1 MSYQQILIQGNL
13 TRDAEVRQ
21 VGQSQVAKI
30 GVAVSEKY
38 KTRDGQIQE
47 STEFFDVEIWDKAG
61 VYPYLVKGQSVLI
74 VGQQK
79 TDKWTDQN
87 GQNRESKRVRAQ
99 VVQLC
104 GPRPQAQPQ
113 TAPAQAAY
121 QRPAP
126 APQAPAYA
134 QPAPAPQYQQPAPPP
149 QYSAPAPQPQY
160 SAPAPPPQYG
170 PQDEGPD
177 LPF

>member
-30 GVAVSEKY
+30 GVAVSEKF
-38 KTRDGQIQE
+38 KNREGQIQE
-47 STEFFDVEIWDKAG
+47 STEYFDVEIWDKAG

-79 TDKWTDQN
+79 TDRWQDQN

-104 GPRPQAQPQ
+104 GPRPQAQTQPAPQ
-113 TAPAQAAY
+113 AQPTY

-134 QPAPAPQYQQPAPPP
+134 QPAPAPQYSAPAPP
-149 QYSAPAPQPQY
+149 QYSAPAPPQQY
-160 SAPAPPPQYG
+160 SAPAPSPQYG
-170 PQDEGPD
+170 MQDDGPD